1 MAVRN
6 YDKWEAAFFFL
17 FFLYV
22 ACLGVGISPLSA
34 FILAA
39 KPCGDWWG
47 VEFNPGEAASRRI
60 NGRLLQPKKSLAN
73 PPSYWGYNKRNKH
86 KLWKLFIRFRSCFL
100 FGEFRSVVVY
110 FSPQGSWTSW
120 WTCSYPIRSSETR
133 RQRKDGSHQ
142 KIVSTAFFTLTPSLD
157 DCRT

>member
-1 MAVRN
+1 MRGC
-6 YDKWEAAFFFL
+6 FL
-17 FFLYV
+17 FSLLPVRSLLRCRYFAPECFYFGSK
-22 ACLGVGISPLSA
+22 AA
-34 FILAA
+34 WAA